1 MNETLKTLIDISNDK
16 TKEFNTECEKAKDIQ
31 KELIDKAW
39 TKIENYL
46 ISILDMGFQG
56 YVEIPNLHL
65 YWPNK
70 GKDYEQFKT
79 RFIFGKQVSICESC
93 YSSRLELIVRDE
105 KTNRNSTDFTYCV
118 KRMVT
123 NWSEIKTKL
132 EKALQQTLA
141 ERMSEAERKKDSVK
155 EINNKLASFEV

>member
-16 TKEFNTECEKAKDIQ
+16 TKEFNTECEKAKDAQ
-31 KELIDKAW
+31 KELIDRAW
-39 TKIENYL
+39 TKIEDYL

-65 YWPNK
+65 YWPNRDK
-70 GKDYEQFKT
+70 GYEQFKT
-79 RFIFGKQVSICESC
+79 RFIFGKQVSICESS

-105 KTNRNSTDFTYCV
+105 KTNRVGTDFTYCV

-123 NWSEIKTKL
+123 KWSEIKPKL
-132 EKALQQTLA
+132 EEALQHTLA
-141 ERMSEAERKKDSVK
+141 ERMNKAEREKDSVK
-155 EINNKLASFEV
+155 EMNNKLASFEV